1 MTPRSEA
8 AAAAEPAGGSGRLRL
23 SGGCHCGNLALTFET
38 ARAPGEL
45 AVRACGCSFCRRHGV
60 RAVSDP
66 RGRVEFVV
74 QDPLRLN
81 RYRFGLGTA
90 QFLVCRTCGV
100 YVGALMADGGS
111 AYATVNINALEMPEV
126 FPKAA
131 APVSYDR
138 ETATERRAR
147 RRTLWTPAT
156 VVETANLCQAAE
168 PGAPPCAGS
177 GQTAG
182 RQARRS

>member
-8 AAAAEPAGGSGRLRL
+8 AAAAEPSGGSGRLRL

-45 AVRACGCSFCRRHGV
+45 AVRACGCSFCRRHSV

-81 RYRFGLGTA
+81 RYRFVLGTA
-90 QFLVCRTCGV
+90 QFLVCRTCSV

-111 AYATVNINALEMPEV
+111 AYATVNIISMRWRYPRCSRFRSATIARPR
-126 FPKAA
+126 PGGGRGA
-131 APVSYDR
+131 APCGRPRPLSKPP
-138 ETATERRAR
+138 TFAKLPSRAR
-147 RRTLWTPAT
+147 RRA
-156 VVETANLCQAAE
+156 Q
-168 PGAPPCAGS
+168 GA